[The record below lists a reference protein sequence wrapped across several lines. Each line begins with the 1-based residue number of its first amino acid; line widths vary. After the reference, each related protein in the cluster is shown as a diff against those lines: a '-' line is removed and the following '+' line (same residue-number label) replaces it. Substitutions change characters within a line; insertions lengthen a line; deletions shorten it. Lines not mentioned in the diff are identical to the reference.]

1 MASVDVISARKN
13 GVEPQSIY
21 VFGERN
27 SGTNYVHHLIMR
39 NCVVASTRSRPYA
52 AENETKFGWKHGFPN
67 MFAAPDDVLA
77 IAIYREPIA
86 WLQSLCRAPWHTAYH
101 LRDLP
106 FSDFIR
112 QEWQG
117 VIDDERFG
125 FGPTDSVWGKE
136 LMSDRDPMTG
146 LRFANA
152 MQLRNAKN
160 RGFATLDNFFGNV
173 LRLRYEE
180 VVAKP
185 EVFLNALC
193 KNYGFV
199 RRRAFDHIEHDRA
212 TPGRGVFV
220 AKPVQP
226 VCAAD
231 QAFIKGELDWKIE
244 KTLGYGPSD
253 ALLQQAA

>member
-39 NCVVASTRSRPYA
+39 NCVVASTSSRPYA
-52 AENETKFGWKHGFPN
+52 AENEAKFGWKHGFPN
-67 MFAAPDDVLA
+67 MFAAPDNVLA

-136 LMSDRDPMTG
+136 LMSDRDPLTG

-152 MQLRNAKN
+152 MRLRNAKN

-193 KNYGFV
+193 KNYGFL
-199 RRRAFDHIEHDRA
+199 RRRAFDPIEHDRA

-220 AKPVQP
+220 AKPMLP
-226 VCAAD
+226 VSAAD
-231 QAFIKGELDWKIE
+231 QAFIKGELDWSIE